1 MPGIPRADAA
11 PLLAMSL
18 RQGFLATFG
27 GYLAFAAGQWAVLS
41 LIARLGGAE
50 MLGEY
55 ALALAVAT
63 PVAMFSHLNLRAV
76 LATDMERRHPFG
88 DYLAVR
94 MGTVGLGIAAIAGI
108 ALAGGYAWP
117 VAAVMVAAG
126 GGGGGGNL

>member
-18 RQGFLATFG
+18 RQGFIATFAG
-27 GYLAFAAGQWAVLS
+27 NLVFAAGQWAVLS
-41 LIARLGGAE
+41 LIARLGDAE

-94 MGTVGLGIAAIAGI
+94 TGAAALGILAIGGI
-108 ALAGGYAWP
+108 AFAGGYAWR
-117 VAAVMVAAG
+117 VAAVIVAAG
-126 GGGGGGNL
+126 VVLSADN